1 MSEMTLKSPVQA
13 EKREMTLMAA
23 LQPERRSALYWLVS
37 DSWLMAK
44 RSIMHI
50 LRSLDQVLSLIMF
63 PVMFM
68 LLNRYVLGGAID
80 TGDVSYANYL
90 FAGILIQTLAFGANY
105 TTINLAVDMKEGIVD
120 RFRSLPMAN
129 TALVIGHIA
138 ADLVRNV
145 ISGIIILVAGFAVGF
160 RPNASALEWVYVVG
174 LALLFTLAISWV
186 SAILGLLVKSLEAA
200 QWVGFM
206 LIFPLTFV
214 SSAFVPTETMPAAI
228 RTFAENQPMT
238 HAINAIRAWLVGT
251 PLGDSAWLS
260 VAWSLAMIAISIPIT
275 AWLFRRHSAQ

>member
-1 MSEMTLKSPVQA
+1 MSEIAL
-13 EKREMTLMAA
+13 LAA
-23 LQPERRSALYWLVS
+23 VRPERRSAAYWLIS
-37 DSWLMAK
+37 DSWIMAK
-44 RSIMHI
+44 RSTMHI
-50 LRSLDQVLSLIMF
+50 VRSMDQVLSLVVF
-63 PVMFM
+63 PIMFM

-120 RFRSLPMAN
+120 RFRSLPMSDS
-129 TALVIGHIA
+129 ALVIGHIT

-145 ISGIIILVAGFAVGF
+145 ISGIIILLAGYAVGF
-160 RPNASALEWVYVVG
+160 RPNASAVEWLYVIG
-174 LALLFTLAISWV
+174 LALLFTLAISWL

-200 QWVGFM
+200 QWVGFV

-214 SSAFVPTETMPAAI
+214 SSAFVPTETMPRAI
-228 RTFAENQPMT
+228 RFFAENQPVT

-260 VAWSLAMIAISIPIT
+260 VAWSVALIAISIPIT
-275 AWLFRRHSAQ
+275 SWLYRRYSTQ

>member
-1 MSEMTLKSPVQA
+1 MSETSLLAPVH
-13 EKREMTLMAA
+13 
-23 LQPERRSALYWLVS
+23 PERRSDLFWLVS
-37 DSWLMAK
+37 DAGIMAK

-50 LRSLDQVLSLIMF
+50 IRSMDQVLSLILF

-120 RFRSLPMAN
+120 RFRSLPMSSS
-129 TALVIGHIA
+129 ALIIGHIT

-145 ISGIIILVAGFAVGF
+145 ISGIIMVLVGFAVGF
-160 RPNASALEWVYVVG
+160 RPNASVVEWLYVIG
-174 LALLFTLAISWV
+174 LALLFTLAISWL

-200 QWVGFM
+200 QWTGFV

-214 SSAFVPTETMPAAI
+214 SSAFVPTHTMPGAI

-251 PLGDSAWLS
+251 PLGDAAWLAIIWS
-260 VAWSLAMIAISIPIT
+260 VALIAVSVPI
-275 AWLFRRHSAQ
+275 ASWLFRRHAVQ